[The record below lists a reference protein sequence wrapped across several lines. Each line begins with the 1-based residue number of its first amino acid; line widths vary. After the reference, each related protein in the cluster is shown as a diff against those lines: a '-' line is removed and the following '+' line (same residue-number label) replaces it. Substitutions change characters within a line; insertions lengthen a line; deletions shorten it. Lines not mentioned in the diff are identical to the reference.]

1 MKEISDSLKDF
12 QSKMLNKVQEFM
24 KEYKQ
29 LFLQLYFWE

>member
-1 MKEISDSLKDF
+1 MKEISDWLKDF

-29 LFLQLYFWE
+29 LFLQLYFWK